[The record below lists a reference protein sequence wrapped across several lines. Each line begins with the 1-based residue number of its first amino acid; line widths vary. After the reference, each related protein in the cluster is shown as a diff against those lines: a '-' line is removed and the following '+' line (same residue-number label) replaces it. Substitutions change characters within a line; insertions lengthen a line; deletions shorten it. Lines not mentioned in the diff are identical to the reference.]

1 MIDIHKTIHRDAGV
15 IIQRGIL
22 SRMVAQQS
30 KKDYSVEVIN
40 SFDKGAGIEQA
51 EWDDLLARAV
61 SNVVFLTRQWQESWW
76 KHFGGA
82 EGCQLCMLVLRNAG
96 GAPVGIAPL
105 FIVYEGLSP
114 LKPYVKG
121 ELRPGREGEPM
132 RIVQFVGGIDVAD
145 YLDVIAEPD
154 RMEDTWEAVFDYLME
169 RRADWDAIDF
179 HSLPEWSPSREIVA
193 RMGAERGIEFEVF
206 AEDVCPVA
214 ALPGDWNSYL
224 MSLRKKDRH
233 ELKRKV
239 RKLEGRDDVRWHLVP
254 SGDTERMAVE
264 MPVFLDLH
272 RSSGVDKAHFMDD
285 KMAEYF
291 VDMAQTMTGPG
302 WLDLAVLDVDGEPA
316 SAYLSYKYG
325 DRLYLYNSGYSQKFA
340 AYSAGVALLAYRIHK
355 AILQGLKW
363 FDFLRGD
370 EDYKYDFGAKDTFV
384 YRAFGRVGGGR

>member
-1 MIDIHKTIHRDAGV
+1 
-15 IIQRGIL
+15 
-22 SRMVAQQS
+22 MVAQARGLTV
-30 KKDYSVEVIN
+30 DVAN
-40 SFDKGAGIEQA
+40 NFDSGLGVTQA
-51 EWDDLLARAV
+51 EWDDLLSRAT

-76 KHFGGA
+76 QHFGGA
-82 EGCQLCMLVLRNAG
+82 ESCPLHLLVMRDSG
-96 GAPVGIAPL
+96 GALVGLAPL
-105 FIVYEGLSP
+105 FVAYEGLSP
-114 LKPYVKG
+114 KKVYVKG
-121 ELRPGREGEPM
+121 ELRPDREGEPL

-145 YLDVIAEPD
+145 YLDIIAEQGW
-154 RMEDTWEAVFDYLME
+154 MEEVWTATLDYLME
-169 RRADWDAIDF
+169 HRADWDAIDF
-179 HSLPEWSPSREIVA
+179 HSLPEWSPSRELLV
-193 RMGAERGIEFEVF
+193 RLGAERGLDFDVF
-206 AEDVCPVA
+206 PEDVCPVA
-214 ALPGDWNSYL
+214 ELPGDWNSYL

-254 SGDTERMAVE
+254 NSDNERMRRE
-264 MPVFLDLH
+264 MEVFLDLH

-285 KMAEYF
+285 KMATYF
-291 VDMAQTMTGPG
+291 LDMAENMTGPG

-370 EDYKYDFGAKDTFV
+370 EEYKYDFGAKDTYV
-384 YRAFGRVGGGR
+384 YRALWADDRR